1 MVDVTWF
8 SEDELRSI
16 AGNAVFQRGRGMVG
30 KVEDLGGLVDG
41 VTAVVVGSEP
51 YRVGL
56 KHRQGTIEARC
67 TCPFAADGAFCKHAV
82 AVGLAWLRGVKPVGD
97 QGLVRKYLAEL
108 THDELLELT
117 LNEAAKDA
125 SLLRRLSL
133 RAMARQAGTLS
144 GRVDAL
150 AQEQVFLE
158 DARDVL
164 DLLEEDLHANR
175 DLIRRAV
182 EVMADV
188 APDIDDESGAAAA
201 HLLRAIALYA
211 RACTPEAPEKL
222 AEWIV
227 GFEKTLP
234 GWLEIRPFAEAL
246 GEEGLRHLVEL
257 AGDDRKF
264 REQAVEALGD
274 VDELVSLLAEDPRV
288 DHVRIAKALYD
299 AGRVDEA
306 IERAE
311 HSMTELPA
319 TRCGEL
325 AEFLVGV
332 HVEADRPAQASA
344 VLERFLWRS
353 PTKQAYDQ
361 LKELCE
367 RIGTWPEPRKR
378 VLRVLRAS
386 ARERQADQLIDVL
399 LAEDE
404 AAQAWDAAAEF
415 GCSQSAWLRVADQV
429 AEDRPAEVA
438 GVYRLLAADCVKQ
451 ASRDGYR
458 QAVVLLKKLRRVH
471 ELLESD
477 EEFEDYVEG
486 LRRDNERKPAF
497 LDELRKA
504 GL

>member
-1 MVDVTWF
+1 MTWF
-8 SEDELRSI
+8 SEDELRSL

-56 KHRQGTIEARC
+56 KHRGGTIEARC
-67 TCPFAADGAFCKHAV
+67 TCPFAADGAVCKHAV
-82 AVGLAWLRGVKPVGD
+82 AVGLAWLRGGKPVGD
-97 QGLVRKYLAEL
+97 QAVVRKYIDEL
-108 THDELLELT
+108 TKDELVDLV
-117 LNEAAKDA
+117 LNEAGRDA

-133 RAMARQAGTLS
+133 RAMAKQTGTLS

-150 AQEQVFLE
+150 EQEQAFLE

-164 DLLEEDLHANR
+164 DLLEEELAENR

-182 EVMADV
+182 EVMAQV

-211 RACTPEAPEKL
+211 RACAVNRPDRQEL
-222 AEWIV
+222 ASWIA

-234 GWLEIRPFAEAL
+234 GWLQVRPFAEAL
-246 GEEGLRHLVEL
+246 EEDGLRHLVEL
-257 AGDDRKF
+257 AGDERKL

-274 VDELVSLLAEDPRV
+274 VDELVNLLAEDPRV

-325 AEFLVGV
+325 AEFLVSV
-332 HVEADRPAQASA
+332 HLEADRPDQASA

-367 RIGTWPEPRKR
+367 RLGTWPEPRKR

-399 LAEDE
+399 LAEGE

-438 GVYRLLAADCVKQ
+438 GVYRLLATDCVKQ

-471 ELLESD
+471 ELLETD
-477 EEFEDYVEG
+477 EEFDEYVDE
-486 LRRDNERKPAF
+486 LRRDNERRPAF